1 MIMAIII
8 LIIVATKS
16 CDIDSLMYAS
26 YFFVHFFLYRILRE
40 KPHRRILHEKPHRS
54 FVFDAILRSY
64 LHLDDAFSHKIVKY
78 GSKEVQQL

>member
-1 MIMAIII
+1 MPPIFCT
-8 LIIVATKS
+8 L
-16 CDIDSLMYAS
+16 
-26 YFFVHFFLYRILRE
+26 FLYRILRE

-64 LHLDDAFSHKIVKY
+64 LHLDDAFSHRTVKY

>member
-16 CDIDSLMYAS
+16 CDIDSLMYVP
-26 YFFVHFFLYRILRE
+26 YFFVHFFVQNFE
-40 KPHRRILHEKPHRS
+40 KNTGETHLFFKHLT
-54 FVFDAILRSY
+54 VFDAILRSY

-78 GSKEVQQL
+78 GSKEVQRL

>member
-8 LIIVATKS
+8 SIIVATKS
-16 CDIDSLMYAS
+16 CHIDSLMYVS
-26 YFFVHFFLYRILRE
+26 YFLVHFFVQNFEKIYE
-40 KPHRRILHEKPHRS
+40 KPPLF
-54 FVFDAILRSY
+54 FVSDAILRSY

>member
-8 LIIVATKS
+8 LIIAATKF

-26 YFFVHFFLYRILRE
+26 YFFVHFFLQNFEKIHK
-40 KPHRRILHEKPHRS
+40 KPHLS

>member
-16 CDIDSLMYAS
+16 CDIDSLMYVP
-26 YFFVHFFLYRILRE
+26 YFFVHFFVQNFE
-40 KPHRRILHEKPHRS
+40 KIHEKPDLF

-64 LHLDDAFSHKIVKY
+64 LHLDDAFSH
-78 GSKEVQQL
+78 

>member
-16 CDIDSLMYAS
+16 CDIDSLMYVP
-26 YFFVHFFLYRILRE
+26 YFFVHFFVQNFE
-40 KPHRRILHEKPHRS
+40 KMQGKLTFFFKHLT
-54 FVFDAILRSY
+54 VFDAILRSY

-78 GSKEVQQL
+78 GSKEVQRL